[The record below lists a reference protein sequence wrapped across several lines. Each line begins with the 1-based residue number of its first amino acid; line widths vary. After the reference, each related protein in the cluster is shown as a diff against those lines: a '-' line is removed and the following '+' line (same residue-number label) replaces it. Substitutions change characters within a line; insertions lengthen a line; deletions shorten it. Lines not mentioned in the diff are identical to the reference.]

1 MDEVGERV
9 SPEQNARE
17 KIDQKLVVAG
27 WVVQDMKQL
36 NLGEAIGVAV
46 REYPTDTGPA
56 DYVLFVNRTAV
67 GVIEAKKDSAGENI
81 TVVESQTERYATA
94 NLKWRKD
101 NTPLRFLFEA
111 TGQIV
116 RFTDNSDPAPRS
128 REIFHFFRPE
138 TLATWQV
145 QPETLRRRLAEQ
157 MPALPIK
164 NLRDCQISAVAGLEK
179 SLGMNKPRALVH
191 MATGAG
197 KTFTA
202 ITSVYRLLKFGGAK
216 RILFLVDTR
225 NLGKQA
231 HQEFMAYTPPD
242 DARKFTELYNVQRLA
257 SPNIDQN
264 SQVCIST
271 IQRIYSILSGEPIDE
286 SAEDLSLNEVQQT
299 PKQEKLVRFSP
310 AIPVETFDFIV
321 IDECHRSIYNIWKQV
336 LDYFD
341 ASLIGLTATPDK
353 RPFGFFNENIVA
365 EYTYEQ
371 SVADGVNVGYDVW
384 EIDTEVTKK
393 GGEIKAKEWVDHRDR
408 QTRKKRWSETEEDTA
423 YTGKELDRSV
433 VNTSQ
438 IRQVIQAM
446 KTAVETQIFPTRKE
460 TPKTLIFAKTD
471 SHADDIINILR
482 EVYGQGN
489 AFCKKVTYRAEEDAD
504 SILSSFRNDYNPR
517 IAVTVDMIATGTDVK
532 PLEVLLFMRDVRS
545 KGYYEQMKGRG
556 VRSLDGEGLKRVSN
570 SADGAKTRFVLIDA
584 VGVEKSLKTE
594 SRPLEKKPGMALKD
608 LLQGVAMGSRDDDT
622 VLSLANRLVRLG
634 KQLDEKAQA
643 RIEKVSGGAT
653 VAELGKVLVTALNL
667 DAIVA
672 AALATA
678 KANGF
683 TRTEDTLLP
692 DEIEASRAKRVAAAC
707 APFDKPE
714 LRDEIENARR
724 EREQIIDH
732 INLDQ
737 VTFSGFSEQAEA
749 QAKAVIQTFTDYLKQ
764 HKDEIAALSFFYQQ
778 PYQRRAL
785 TFEMIEDL
793 HERLSKPPLM
803 LTTERLWSAYARVQA
818 NQVKGADRKRQLTD
832 LVSLVRFSLGME
844 GELKPFADE
853 VDKRFQAW
861 IFRHNAQRGTA
872 FTPEQTEWLRLMK
885 DHIASSCSINRD
897 DFDYAELAD
906 KGGLQRVWGLFGKEL
921 DTLMNEMNEELA
933 A

>member
-1 MDEVGERV
+1 MTPEVK
-9 SPEQNARE
+9 ARQG
-17 KIDQKLVVAG
+17 IDQKLAQAG
-27 WVVQDMKQL
+27 WITQDMKEL
-36 NLGEAIGVAV
+36 NLSAGLGVAV
-46 REYPTDTGPA
+46 REYPTDSGPA
-56 DYVLFVNRTAV
+56 DYVLFINRNAV
-67 GVIEAKKDSAGENI
+67 GVIEAKKDSVGENL
-81 TVVESQTERYATA
+81 TAAESQTERYATS

-111 TGQIV
+111 TGQII
-116 RFTDNSDPAPRS
+116 RFTENADPAPRS
-128 REIFHFFRPE
+128 REIFHFFKPE
-138 TLATWQV
+138 TLAAWVAQH
-145 QPETLRRRLAEQ
+145 ETLRRRLTEQ
-157 MPALPIK
+157 MPELLER
-164 NLRDCQISAVAGLEK
+164 NLRGCQISAVTALEN
-179 SLGMNKPRALVH
+179 SLAQNKPRALVH

-242 DARKFTELYNVQRLA
+242 DGRKFTELYNVQRLA
-257 SPNIDQN
+257 SPSIDPH

-271 IQRIYSILSGEPIDE
+271 IQRMYSILSGEPIDE
-286 SAEDLSLNEVQQT
+286 SVEDLSLNEVRQT
-299 PKQEKLVRFSP
+299 PKQEKLVRYSP

-353 RPFGFFNENIVA
+353 RTFGFFNENIVA

-393 GGEIKAKEWVDHRDR
+393 GGELKAKEWVDHRDR
-408 QTRKKRWSETEEDTA
+408 QTRKKRWSETEDDTA

-438 IRQVIQAM
+438 IRQVIQVIQAM

-489 AFCKKVTYRAEEDAD
+489 AFCKKVTYRSDEDAD

-594 SRPLEKKPGMALKD
+594 SRPLEKKPGVALKD

-643 RIEKVSGGAT
+643 RIEKASGGAT
-653 VAELGKVLVTALNL
+653 VAELGKGLVTALNL

-678 KANGF
+678 KAKGI
-683 TRTEDTLLP
+683 TRTEDTVLP
-692 DEIEASRAKRVAAAC
+692 EEIEAARAERVAAAC

-737 VTFSGFSEQAEA
+737 VTFSGFSEQADA
-749 QAKAVIQTFTDYLKQ
+749 QAKAVIRTFTEYLKQ
-764 HKDEIAALSFFYQQ
+764 HKEEIAALSFFYQQ

-785 TFEMIEDL
+785 TFDMIEDL

-803 LTTERLWSAYARVQA
+803 LTTERLWSAYARVHA
-818 NQVKGADRKRQLTD
+818 NQVKGADCKRQITD
-832 LVSLVRFSLGME
+832 LVSLVRFALGME
-844 GELKPFADE
+844 GELRPFADE

-872 FTPEQTEWLRLMK
+872 FTPEQTDWLRLMK
-885 DHIASSCSINRD
+885 DHIASSCSISRD
-897 DFDYAELAD
+897 DFGYAELAN
-906 KGGLQRVWGLFGKEL
+906 KGGLQKVWGLFSKDL
-921 DTLMNEMNEELA
+921 DTLMSEMNMELVA
-933 A
+933 